1 MELNDLKNSWE
12 NYDRKL
18 KQNLRVDEEKLRVA
32 NLDKSKDEMEYP
44 YISELV
50 ELIGGFLVT
59 SFIIVLSLRVSDKPE
74 YSLPALLTIIIGII
88 YMGFSFQKF
97 KLLKRVNYFSSPIV
111 KLQHELAF
119 IKMRILKF
127 RKIEMLLF
135 PLYIL
140 PLTPLTSKALFGI
153 DIYSNIP
160 LFAVKAIT
168 TLGIAYFIIFLIHK
182 HLYDKRFKKVEGFI
196 KRLKEFE
203 KE

>member
-12 NYDRKL
+12 KYNSSL
-18 KQNLRVDEEKLRVA
+18 KQNLRVDEEKLRIA
-32 NLDKSKDEMEYP
+32 NLDKSRDEMEYP

-59 SFIIVLSLRVSDKPE
+59 CSIIVLSLRVFDKPE

-97 KLLKRVNYFSSPIV
+97 KLLKKVNYFGSPII

-140 PLTPLTSKALFGI
+140 PLTPLTSKALFEI
-153 DIYSNIP
+153 DIYSNMP

-182 HLYDKRFKKVEGFI
+182 HLYDKRFKKVEELI
-196 KRLKEFE
+196 NRLKEFE